1 MAVAG
6 TAPADAVFLGIDL
19 GTSAVKALLTD
30 MDQAVL
36 ATTALPLE
44 TSRPHPDWS
53 EQAPEDWWQAVCTVV
68 ASLRRSAPGA
78 MARVQG
84 IGLSGQM
91 HGLVLLDADGRV
103 QRPAILWND
112 SRASAE
118 AAHLATAHAEFAAV
132 AGAPHSTSFW
142 PAKLLWLARHEP
154 ETLRRTRHML
164 LPKDYLRWRMTG
176 RTQAD
181 ACDAGGTAM
190 LDVARRDWS
199 APILSLCLAPC
210 DLGREVLP
218 EVVEGD
224 RAAALLTRSVASQW
238 GIGSD
243 RVVVAGG
250 GGDSATGAIGIGAIA
265 NGDAYISLGTSAQ
278 VFVSTDRYRPA
289 VEAAV
294 QSFPHALPER
304 WFQAGAVLNGASALA
319 WATRLFGQDDP
330 AMLLAEAA
338 ALPDGPGAL
347 LFLPYLTG
355 ERCPHNDPHAR
366 GVLFGLTP
374 ASSRAEVVRAVLE
387 GVAYSLADA
396 LACLIRAGTTI
407 GEAAIVGGGARSGS
421 WTQIIADVIG
431 VPVIRYAGGETGPAF
446 GAARLARLAVT
457 GEAAEA
463 VCTKP
468 PLLDRMVPD
477 PGRHASYGFALVRF
491 RALYAALRDEFRR

>member
-1 MAVAG
+1 MAANG
-6 TAPADAVFLGIDL
+6 AVYLGIDL

-30 MDQAVL
+30 MEQAVL
-36 ATTALPLE
+36 ATASLALATL
-44 TSRPHPDWS
+44 RPHPDWS
-53 EQAPEDWWQAVCTVV
+53 EQAPQDWWQAVCGAV
-68 ASLRRSAPGA
+68 AVLRQAAPEA
-78 MARVQG
+78 MARVAG
-84 IGLSGQM
+84 VGLSGQM
-91 HGLVLLDADGRV
+91 HGLVLLDAEDRV
-103 QRPAILWND
+103 LRPAILWND

-118 AAHLATAHAEFAAV
+118 ATHLALAHPALAAV

-154 ETLRRTRHML
+154 QTLARTRHML
-164 LPKDYLRWRMTG
+164 LPKDYVRSRMTG
-176 RTQAD
+176 RTQTD
-181 ACDAGGTAM
+181 ACDAGGTTM
-190 LDVARRDWS
+190 LDVARREWS
-199 APILSLCLAPC
+199 APILSVCNVAR
-210 DLGREVLP
+210 DVLP

-224 RAAALLTRSVASQW
+224 NAAALLAPSVAAEW
-238 GIGSD
+238 GIQSD

-265 NGDAYISLGTSAQ
+265 DGDAYISLGTSAQ
-278 VFVSTDRYRPA
+278 VFVTTDGYRPA

-294 QSFPHALPER
+294 QSFPHALPGR

-319 WATRLFGQDDP
+319 WATRLFGLDDP
-330 AMLLAEAA
+330 TTLLAEAE
-338 ALPDGPGAL
+338 ALQPQASQEGPGRL

-374 ASSRAEVVRAVLE
+374 ASSRAEIVQAVLE

-396 LACLIRAGTTI
+396 LACLTQAGTRI
-407 GEAAIVGGGARSGS
+407 EEAAIVGGGARSAY
-421 WTQIIADVIG
+421 WTRIIADVIG
-431 VPVIRYAGGETGPAF
+431 VPVIRYAGGEAGPAF

-457 GEAAEA
+457 GEAADR

-468 PLLDRMVPD
+468 PLLDRTVPD
-477 PGRHASYGFALVRF
+477 AARHARHGLALARF

>member
-1 MAVAG
+1 MVAG
-6 TAPADAVFLGIDL
+6 AVFLGIDL

-36 ATTALPLE
+36 ATAALPLA

-53 EQAPEDWWQAVCTVV
+53 EQAPQDWWQAVCMVV
-68 ASLRRSAPGA
+68 ASLRQAAPEA

-91 HGLVLLDADGRV
+91 HGLVLLDAEGV
-103 QRPAILWND
+103 VLRPAILWND
-112 SRASAE
+112 SRASEE
-118 AAHLATAHAEFAAV
+118 AARLAAQHRLFARL

-154 ETLRRTRHML
+154 QTLRRTRHML
-164 LPKDYLRWRMTG
+164 LPKDYVRWRMTG
-176 RTQAD
+176 CTQTD

-190 LDVARRDWS
+190 LDVAARDWS
-199 APILSLCLAPC
+199 TSILSVCGASGGVSR
-210 DLGREVLP
+210 DVLP

-224 RAAALLTRSVASQW
+224 QAAAMLHPAVAADW
-238 GIGSD
+238 GIASD
-243 RVVVAGG
+243 PVVVAGG

-265 NGDAYISLGTSAQ
+265 DGAAYISLGTSAQ
-278 VFVSTDRYRPA
+278 VFVTTDTFRPA

-294 QSFPHALPER
+294 QSFPHALPGL

-330 AMLLAEAA
+330 AALLAEAEGVPHG
-338 ALPDGPGAL
+338 LPESPGHL

-374 ASSRAEVVRAVLE
+374 ATSRAEVVRAVLE

-396 LACLIRAGTTI
+396 LACLTQAGTTI
-407 GEAAIVGGGARSGS
+407 EAAAIVGGGARSAF
-421 WTQIIADVIG
+421 WTRIIADVIG

-457 GEAAEA
+457 GEEAAL
-463 VCTKP
+463 VCTTP
-468 PLLDRMVPD
+468 PLLDRTMPD
-477 PGRHASYGFALVRF
+477 LARHARHGVALGRF
-491 RALYAALRDEFRR
+491 RSLYAALRGEFRR